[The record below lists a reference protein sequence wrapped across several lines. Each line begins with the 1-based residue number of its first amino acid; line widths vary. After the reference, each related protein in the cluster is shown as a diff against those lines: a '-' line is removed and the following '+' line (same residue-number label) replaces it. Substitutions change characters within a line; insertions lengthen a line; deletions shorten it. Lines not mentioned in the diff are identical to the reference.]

1 MGQNL
6 PKTSKRE
13 VNPSAILQTM
23 YEEGDKYASNAIET
37 SVQ

>member
-6 PKTSKRE
+6 PKTSKRK

-23 YEEGDKYASNAIET
+23 YEEGDKYASNGIET

>member
-23 YEEGDKYASNAIET
+23 YEDGNKYSSIGIET

>member
-13 VNPSAILQTM
+13 VNPSTILQTM
-23 YEEGDKYASNAIET
+23 YEKGDKYASNGIET